1 MTKKTRRIRAKGPRR
16 ILPKGQRPVYG
27 GRAGILGNEDDCGC
41 RTCRRLR
48 ARDAE
53 RRQEGKGIYEGN

>member
-1 MTKKTRRIRAKGPRR
+1 MTKKTRR

-27 GRAGILGNEDDCGC
+27 GRAGILSHEDGCGC

-48 ARDAE
+48 DKGQE
-53 RRQEGKGIYEGN
+53 RRQEARGTHDGN

>member
-1 MTKKTRRIRAKGPRR
+1 MKKTMR

-27 GRAGILGNEDDCGC
+27 RRAGILGHKDDCGC

-48 ARDAE
+48 TKGTE
-53 RRQEGKGIYEGN
+53 RRQESRGTHDGN